1 MQRVRVQRT
10 DTLRLLTTPELDEFL
25 QRVGDATARLLNEA
39 RINPVLLGYYVK
51 PTRLALAV
59 TLLMLGY
66 WVGGYSGLAAAAL
79 SLLVVLSP
87 RKSKKYTVRLV
98 A

>member
-1 MQRVRVQRT
+1 
-10 DTLRLLTTPELDEFL
+10 
-25 QRVGDATARLLNEA
+25 
-39 RINPVLLGYYVK
+39 VK